1 MPNLSS
7 KRLAPGP
14 AQPLCA
20 LLLLFALACGGGHH
34 DPESTTPKED
44 PIIPLVTTGLAG
56 QPISVVPL
64 TILIGDD
71 SLMETAP
78 FNDRV
83 KSLLWA
89 DSIIGN
95 VLLARAPEP
104 KWILPP
110 ELRRMA
116 HKAIGL
122 APDPD
127 HMGQGVMR
135 SPDLKDVPDPLRSSL
150 RTLVALSGGRHA
162 FIPAAVGFS
171 PDSTGEYRADVSLV
185 LTDIRIGNVL
195 WRTHTH
201 ALGNTPARAL
211 TNAMEAVFPLDMGVR

>member
-1 MPNLSS
+1 VPNLSS

-20 LLLLFALACGGGHH
+20 LLLLLALACGGGHH
-34 DPESTTPKED
+34 EPESATPKED
-44 PIIPLVTTGLAG
+44 PIIPLATTGLAG
-56 QPISVVPL
+56 QPISVIPL
-64 TILIGDD
+64 TIIIADD
-71 SLMETAP
+71 SIMETAP

-116 HKAIGL
+116 HKAVGL

-135 SPDLKDVPDPLRSSL
+135 SPDLGDIPDPLRSSL

-171 PDSTGEYRADVSLV
+171 SDSSGEYRADLSLV
-185 LTDIRIGNVL
+185 LTDVRIGNVL
-195 WRTHTH
+195 WRTHSH
-201 ALGNTPARAL
+201 ALGTTPARAL
-211 TNAMEAVFPLDMGVR
+211 TNAMEEVFPLNMGAR